1 MTHLDD
7 LESIDALDDTLVEA
21 RGRHLDACAECR
33 AKVDA
38 LRATVSR
45 VAGDRVPEPSPL
57 FWDHLSARVR
67 EAVRVET
74 PGRARRPLAGW
85 LGAPGV
91 RLAASIAL
99 AIVVL
104 AGAARVFT
112 PGRTPAGPSSI
123 DTRAPVA
130 SSAPDASGPSLFDAA
145 DPDPAWDLVRT
156 VADEVSQ
163 DDDLTAALAV
173 RPGWA
178 ERAALQLNDAERG
191 ELLRLLQ
198 QEARRPGA

>member
-7 LESIDALDDTLVEA
+7 LELIDALDGTLVEA
-21 RGRHLDACAECR
+21 RGRHLEGCAECR
-33 AKVDA
+33 ARVDA
-38 LRATVSR
+38 LGETLSR
-45 VAGDRVPEPSPL
+45 VADDRVPEPSPL

-74 PGRARRPLAGW
+74 PGRARRPLAEW
-85 LGAPGV
+85 LGTPGAKW
-91 RLAASIAL
+91 AASIAL
-99 AIVVL
+99 TVVVL
-104 AGAARVFT
+104 AGVVRIFT
-112 PGRTPAGPSSI
+112 PGRTPAVPNMI
-123 DTRAPVA
+123 DPGVPVA
-130 SSAPDASGPSLFDAA
+130 SSGPDASEPAHFDAT

-156 VADEVSQ
+156 VADEVSP

-178 ERAALQLNDAERG
+178 ERAALELNDAERG